1 MPERESPS
9 SDIAMRRAGFLRSCR
24 TSCPAYLPAV
34 PLDPWDGKPLRYK
47 KLDKGYVIYSV
58 GSGRKDNGGS
68 SDPEH
73 GFEDITFRVA
83 R

>member
-1 MPERESPS
+1 
-9 SDIAMRRAGFLRSCR
+9 
-24 TSCPAYLPAV
+24 V

-58 GSGRKDNGGS
+58 GSDRKDDGGS
-68 SDPEH
+68 ADPER
-73 GFEDITFRVA
+73 GFKDITFRVA